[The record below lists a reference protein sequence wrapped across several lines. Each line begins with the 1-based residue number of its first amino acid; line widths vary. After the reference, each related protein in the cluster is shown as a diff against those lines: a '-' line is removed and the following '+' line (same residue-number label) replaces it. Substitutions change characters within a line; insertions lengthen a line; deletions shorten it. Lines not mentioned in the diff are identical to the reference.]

1 VRRHSEARQSK
12 KQNKKKKKR
21 VTKNK
26 RTSSSFAF
34 AFNTVTKKSLLAS
47 WYLSRISVTESVFA
61 LEPEVEAEDATGAE
75 EVEAEF
81 ELLEDDGANV

>member
-1 VRRHSEARQSK
+1 M
-12 KQNKKKKKR
+12 
-21 VTKNK
+21 
-26 RTSSSFAF
+26 
-34 AFNTVTKKSLLAS
+34 TKKSLLAS
-47 WYLSRISVTESVFA
+47 WYLSRISATESVFA